1 LLFLVSLPM
10 AAARLVNR
18 TIDDEYGDSVTG
30 VKPVYGPS
38 SDPTGNWIQGLTCVH
53 CTMLPEK
60 VIDISQTFNGTW
72 HDSTYHPGNP
82 DHTINAPF
90 SGTAVYVYF
99 IVPNFVQY
107 TTTLVNLSFTIDN
120 VFHNQYQHIP
130 DNSTTTISYNT
141 LVFHTTNLVNTD
153 HNIEVRASGS
163 NASILLFDN
172 MLYT

>member
-1 LLFLVSLPM
+1 MS
-10 AAARLVNR
+10 VNR

-53 CTMLPEK
+53 CTMLPGK

-82 DHTINAPF
+82 DHTIDAPF
-90 SGTAVYVYF
+90 TGTAIYVYF
-99 IVPNFVQY
+99 IIPNFVAF
-107 TTTLVNLSFTIDN
+107 TTTLVNLSFTIDGT
-120 VFHNQYQHIP
+120 FFNQYEHIP
-130 DNSTTTISYNT
+130 DLSTSTIEYQT

-153 HNIEVRASGS
+153 HNIQVRASGN

-172 MLYT
+172 MIYT